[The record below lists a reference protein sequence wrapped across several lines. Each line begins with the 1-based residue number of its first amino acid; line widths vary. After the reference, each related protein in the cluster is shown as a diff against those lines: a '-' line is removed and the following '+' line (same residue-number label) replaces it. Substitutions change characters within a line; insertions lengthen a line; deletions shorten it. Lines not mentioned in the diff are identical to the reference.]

1 MMMKV
6 VRNLKVEMTYLIKY
20 NSKIFRNTQM
30 YLDKV
35 LKKYELSSGC
45 YHYLFILEENE
56 GISQNKISKEIDNDK
71 AMSARTITK
80 LIGLGYIYKTE
91 DEGDSRAYKLYLTEK
106 ATLIIP
112 KMHKEID
119 YMVNLITADLN
130 EEEKQITMSSLKRIL
145 NSIKNLKY
153 MEA

>member
-6 VRNLKVEMTYLIKY
+6 VRNLKLEMSYLIKY

-106 ATLIIP
+106 AKVIIP
-112 KMHKEID
+112 KVHEEIQEL
-119 YMVNLITADLN
+119 VNLATVGLN
-130 EEEKQITMSSLKRIL
+130 ESEKSITMDSLKKIMNNVKKL
-145 NSIKNLKY
+145 N
-153 MEA
+153 E